1 MRDEQLQIQECRGN
15 GTDRTHSGIG
25 GEESVSSCLLQT
37 NSDMLPTP
45 LSSNANF
52 PSRGNVNVVKKRDG
66 FIYTLVTI
74 DNIEGQRLGLGIKH
88 CQDQVI
94 VSKSEKGSICASRL
108 KVLDHIV
115 DVNGTPVIDRDI
127 CRDMLIK
134 FMQVDTKCC
143 ISKNESHDCHG
154 MNTSRMILQDSNK
167 VTLLVER
174 PVSSKAIAIMKD
186 LLENK
191 RPPSLPPSL
200 HAAVAPQDDRQN
212 SSNSMQLKNPEDK
225 LHMKNKGSANN
236 LPAHA
241 NKVLPMKAVVDNKQI
256 VAKKKNIAQNLT
268 SPSVSKRKAKQFKER
283 SGNLISVRFLLISL
297 MQFGF
302 I

>member
-1 MRDEQLQIQECRGN
+1 MSNCKSKSAEEMERIERTQE
-15 GTDRTHSGIG
+15 S
-25 GEESVSSCLLQT
+25 T

-134 FMQVDTKCC
+134 FM
-143 ISKNESHDCHG
+143 
-154 MNTSRMILQDSNK
+154 QDSNK

-283 SGNLISVRFLLISL
+283 SGNLISKIFCKSKSEIR
-297 MQFGF
+297 G
-302 I
+302 